1 MSLENGKIYGKTKVS
16 DWEEKKVKS
25 WWTFLSKKYRHN
37 FSPLAFSISV
47 HFLQLQAL
55 QNKMHFLVFWENI
68 SLRATVSSKEIFFR
82 LLYEIFARSNFMRY
96 HFCWECTILPKF
108 LPAGQFHRFI
118 GSRRELFCC
127 STLQVSAWNG
137 KFHLFWIHNKSTS
150 FCVTASKKALSRW
163 QAFCPGW
170 NRINSIWLS
179 TLDLSFYEN
188 PSLNWA
194 ENCFVS
200 F

>member
-1 MSLENGKIYGKTKVS
+1 MNFLIEEIPTQFFTAGVFHFRPLPSIASLA
-16 DWEEKKVKS
+16 
-25 WWTFLSKKYRHN
+25 KYD
-37 FSPLAFSISV
+37 AFSGI
-47 HFLQLQAL
+47 
-55 QNKMHFLVFWENI
+55 
-68 SLRATVSSKEIFFR
+68 LRKYFFTGHCFCQRNCSR
-82 LLYEIFARSNFMRY
+82 LLYENFARSNFMRY

-127 STLQVSAWNG
+127 ITLQVSAWNG